1 MKTFLQFLIFGLQLG
16 STYALLALGYSMV
29 YGIVQMINFAHGDFL
44 MIGAFTAFFLTAALG
59 GQVQN
64 KFVVAFIIIAS
75 MVISGLVGV
84 ITERLAY
91 KPLRDRPR
99 LASLI
104 TAVGVSMFIEN
115 LFRALPFIGPTPR
128 AFPSFFSMQTYTI
141 MGVNITSK
149 QIIMVS
155 VSALLMI
162 LLQLFITKTKIGK
175 QMRAI
180 SMDKDGAALVG
191 ININKTISITFF
203 IGAALAA
210 ASGIFYA
217 SVYPVIDV
225 YMGSWLGNKAF
236 IAAVLGGIG
245 DVRGAVLGGLI
256 MGIAEV
262 LGTAVNSDFGY
273 GICFVILILILLI
286 KPAGILGK
294 DVIEKV

>member
-16 STYALLALGYSMV
+16 STYALLALGYTMV

-44 MIGAFTAFFLTAALG
+44 MVGAFTAFFLTALVF
-59 GQVQN
+59 GQTQN
-64 KFVVAFIIIAS
+64 MFFVTVIIILS
-75 MVISGLVGV
+75 MIISGLIGV
-84 ITERLAY
+84 MTERIAY

-128 AFPSFFSMQTYTI
+128 AFPSFFPLKNYDFF
-141 MGVNITSK
+141 GANITSK

-162 LLQLFITKTKIGK
+162 LLQVFITKTKIGK

-180 SMDKDGAALVG
+180 SMDRDAAALMG

-273 GICFVILILILLI
+273 GICFLILILILLI

>member
-1 MKTFLQFLIFGLQLG
+1 
-16 STYALLALGYSMV
+16 
-29 YGIVQMINFAHGDFL
+29 
-44 MIGAFTAFFLTAALG
+44 
-59 GQVQN
+59 
-64 KFVVAFIIIAS
+64 
-75 MVISGLVGV
+75 
-84 ITERLAY
+84 
-91 KPLRDRPR
+91 
-99 LASLI
+99 
-104 TAVGVSMFIEN
+104 
-115 LFRALPFIGPTPR
+115 
-128 AFPSFFSMQTYTI
+128 
-141 MGVNITSK
+141 
-149 QIIMVS
+149 
-155 VSALLMI
+155 
-162 LLQLFITKTKIGK
+162 
-175 QMRAI
+175 MRAI
-180 SMDKDGAALVG
+180 SMDRDAAALMG

-273 GICFVILILILLI
+273 GICFLILILILLI